1 MKGFFK
7 SLYLSNLVF
16 YITIFLVVMFVL
28 AFVFPVLFGI
38 TQMLFF
44 VFMLMLL
51 VDGIMLYRPKKGVFA
66 RREAPERLSNG
77 DENPLSIYL
86 ENHYDFPVQI
96 QIIDEIPFQFQKRDL
111 MFRTALQ
118 PAETQILEYTLRPTK
133 RGEYS
138 FGAVNVYVKSP
149 IRLLK
154 RRYQFSQD
162 KMVVV
167 YPSFLQLR
175 AYELMAI
182 SNRLTELGVKKIQK
196 IGQSQEFEQIRQYV
210 QGDDIRNINWKATAR
225 RNDLMINAFQ
235 EEKSQNVYCLIDKGR
250 VMQMP
255 FDGLSLLD
263 YAINATLVLSNIAIY
278 KQDKAGIITF
288 SDRMGQVLL
297 ADRKAGQ
304 MTKILDVLY
313 KQKTRF
319 LETDYEAL
327 YVHTKTYIRQRSLF
341 LLFTNFE
348 TVTSMRRQLPYFRK
362 LAKDHL
368 LIIVF
373 FENTELRALLD
384 KPVNT
389 TEKIYL
395 KTIAEKYFY
404 EKQQIIK
411 ELGQFGIQA
420 LLTAPQNLTVNTVN
434 KYLEL
439 KSRGMI

>member
-1 MKGFFK
+1 MKAFFK

-51 VDGIMLYRPKKGVFA
+51 VDGIMLYRSKKGIFA
-66 RREAPERLSNG
+66 RREAPDRLSNG

-86 ENHYDFPVQI
+86 ENHYDFPVQL

-111 MFRTALQ
+111 MFRTALKV
-118 PAETQILEYTLRPTK
+118 AETQILEYTLRPTK

-138 FGAVNVYVKSP
+138 FGAVNIYVKSP

-162 KMVVV
+162 KMVAV
-167 YPSFLQLR
+167 YPSFLQMR

-182 SNRLTELGVKKIQK
+182 SNRLTELGIKKIRK

-210 QGDDIRNINWKATAR
+210 QGDDIRSINWKATAR
-225 RNDLMINAFQ
+225 RNDLMVNAFQ

-255 FDGLSLLD
+255 FEGLSLLD

-288 SDRMGQVLL
+288 SDRIGQVLL
-297 ADRKAGQ
+297 ADRKGGQ

-327 YVHTKTYIRQRSLF
+327 YIHTKTYVRQRSLF
-341 LLFTNFE
+341 LLYTNFE

-384 KPVNT
+384 KPTHT
-389 TEKIYL
+389 TEEIYL

>member
-1 MKGFFK
+1 MKAFFK

-44 VFMLMLL
+44 VFMLILL
-51 VDGIMLYRPKKGVFA
+51 VDGIMLYRPKRGIFA

-118 PAETQILEYTLRPTK
+118 AAETQILEYTLRPTK

-154 RRYQFSQD
+154 RCYQFSQD

-182 SNRLTELGVKKIQK
+182 SNRLTELGVKKIRK

-288 SDRMGQVLL
+288 SDRIGQVLL

-348 TVTSMRRQLPYFRK
+348 TVTSLRRQLPYFRK
-362 LAKDHL
+362 LAKNHL

>member
-1 MKGFFK
+1 MRTFFK
-7 SLYLSNLVF
+7 SLYLSNFVF

-28 AFVFPVLFGI
+28 AFVFPLLFGI

-51 VDGIMLYRPKKGVFA
+51 VDGIILYRPKKGIFA
-66 RREAPERLSNG
+66 RREAPDRLSNG

-118 PAETQILEYTLRPTK
+118 AAETQILEYTLRPTK

-167 YPSFLQLR
+167 YPSFLQMR

-182 SNRLTELGVKKIQK
+182 SNRLTELGVKKIRK

-225 RNDLMINAFQ
+225 RNDLMVNAFQ

-255 FDGLSLLD
+255 FGGLSLLD

-319 LETDYEAL
+319 LETDYESL

-373 FENTELRALLD
+373 FEIR
-384 KPVNT
+384 
-389 TEKIYL
+389 
-395 KTIAEKYFY
+395 
-404 EKQQIIK
+404 
-411 ELGQFGIQA
+411 
-420 LLTAPQNLTVNTVN
+420 
-434 KYLEL
+434 
-439 KSRGMI
+439 

>member
-1 MKGFFK
+1 MKAFFK
-7 SLYLSNLVF
+7 SLYLANLVF
-16 YITIFLVVMFVL
+16 YITIFSVVMFVL

-38 TQMLFF
+38 TQLLFLVF
-44 VFMLMLL
+44 VLMILA
-51 VDGIMLYRPKKGVFA
+51 DGILLYRTPKGVFA
-66 RREAPERLSNG
+66 RRDVPNRLSNG
-77 DENPLSIYL
+77 DDNAVSIHL
-86 ENHYDFPVQI
+86 ENHYDFPVKI

-111 MFRTALQ
+111 MFKTTLNIV
-118 PAETQILEYTLRPTK
+118 ETQILRYNLRPTI

-138 FGAVNVYVKSP
+138 FGAVNVYVKTP
-149 IRLLK
+149 IKLLK

-167 YPSFLQLR
+167 YPSFLQMR
-175 AYELMAI
+175 TYQLMAI
-182 SNRLTELGVKKIQK
+182 SNRLTELGVKKIRK
-196 IGQSQEFEQIRQYV
+196 IGQSQEFEQVRQYV
-210 QGDDIRNINWKATAR
+210 QGDDVRNINWKATAR
-225 RNDLMINAFQ
+225 RNDLMVNSFQ
-235 EEKSQNVYCLIDKGR
+235 EERSQNIYCLIDKGR

-263 YAINATLVLSNIAIY
+263 YAINATLVLSNIAIF
-278 KQDKAGIITF
+278 KQDKAGVITF
-288 SDRMGQVLL
+288 SDRMGQIVP
-297 ADRKAGQ
+297 AERKTGQ

-327 YVHTKTYIRQRSLF
+327 YVNTKSYIRQRSL
-341 LLFTNFE
+341 LILFTNFE

-368 LIIVF
+368 LIIIF
-373 FENTELRALLD
+373 FENTALRALLD
-384 KPVNT
+384 KPAHT
-389 TEKIYL
+389 TEEIYL
-395 KTIAEKYFY
+395 KIVAEKYFY

-411 ELGQFGIQA
+411 ELGQFAIQG
-420 LLTAPQNLTVNTVN
+420 LLTSPQNLTANTVN

>member
-1 MKGFFK
+1 MKTFFK

-16 YITIFLVVMFVL
+16 HITIFLVVMFVL

-38 TQMLFF
+38 TQLLFF
-44 VFMLMLL
+44 VFILMLL
-51 VDGIMLYRPKKGVFA
+51 IDGIMLYRSKKGIFA

-86 ENHYDFPVQI
+86 ENHYDFPVHI

-111 MFRTALQ
+111 MFRTTLKV
-118 PAETQILEYTLRPTK
+118 AETQILEYTLRPTK

-149 IRLLK
+149 IKLLK

-167 YPSFLQLR
+167 YPSFLQMR

-182 SNRLTELGVKKIQK
+182 SNRLTELGIKKIRK

-210 QGDDIRNINWKATAR
+210 QGDDVRNINWKATAR
-225 RNDLMINAFQ
+225 RNDLMVNAYQ

-263 YAINATLVLSNIAIY
+263 YAINATLVVSNIAIY
-278 KQDKAGIITF
+278 KQDRAGVITF
-288 SDRMGQVLL
+288 SDRMGQALL

-384 KPVNT
+384 KPVKT
-389 TEKIYL
+389 TEEIYL

-411 ELGQFGIQA
+411 ELGQYGIQA

>member
-1 MKGFFK
+1 MKTFFK

-16 YITIFLVVMFVL
+16 YTTTFLVILFVL

-44 VFMLMLL
+44 AFVLMLL

-66 RREAPERLSNG
+66 RREAPDRLSNG
-77 DENPLSIYL
+77 VENSLSIYL
-86 ENHYDFPVQI
+86 ENHYNFPVQI
-96 QIIDEIPFQFQKRDL
+96 QVIDEIPFQFQKRDL
-111 MFRTALQ
+111 MFRTALKV
-118 PAETQILEYTLRPTK
+118 AEIQILAYTLRPTK

-167 YPSFLQLR
+167 YPSFLQMR

-182 SNRLTELGVKKIQK
+182 SNRLTELGVKKIRK

-210 QGDDIRNINWKATAR
+210 QGDDVRSINWKATAR

-304 MTKILDVLY
+304 MTKILNVLY

-327 YVHTKTYIRQRSLF
+327 YIHTKTYIRQRSLF

-348 TVTSMRRQLPYFRK
+348 TVTSMQRQLPYFRK

-384 KPVNT
+384 KPTYT
-389 TEKIYL
+389 TEEIYL

-404 EKQQIIK
+404 EKQRIIK

-439 KSRGMI
+439 KSRGII

>member
-1 MKGFFK
+1 MKTFFK

-16 YITIFLVVMFVL
+16 YITIFSVVMFVL

-44 VFMLMLL
+44 VFILMIL
-51 VDGIMLYRPKKGVFA
+51 VDGIMLYRPKKGIFA

-118 PAETQILEYTLRPTK
+118 SAETQILEYTLRPTK

-162 KMVVV
+162 KMVIV

-210 QGDDIRNINWKATAR
+210 QGDDVRNINWKATAR
-225 RNDLMINAFQ
+225 RNDLMVNAFQ

-278 KQDKAGIITF
+278 KQDKAGVITF

-362 LAKDHL
+362 LAKNHL

>member
-1 MKGFFK
+1 MKAFYK
-7 SLYLSNLVF
+7 SLFLSNLVF
-16 YITIFLVVMFVL
+16 YLTIFLVVMFVL

-38 TQMLFF
+38 SQMLFF
-44 VFMLMLL
+44 VFILMIL
-51 VDGIMLYRPKKGVFA
+51 VDGIMLYRPKKGIFA
-66 RREAPERLSNG
+66 RRNVPERLANG

-86 ENHYDFPVQI
+86 ENHYDFPVQL

-111 MFRTALQ
+111 LFRTALKT
-118 PAETQILEYTLRPTK
+118 AETQKLEYSLRPTK

-138 FGAVNVYVKSP
+138 FGAVNIYVKSP
-149 IRLLK
+149 LQLLK

-162 KMVVV
+162 KIVAV
-167 YPSFLQLR
+167 YPSFLQMR

-182 SNRLTELGVKKIQK
+182 SNRLTELGVKKIRK
-196 IGQSQEFEQIRQYV
+196 IGHSQEFEQIRNYV
-210 QGDDIRNINWKATAR
+210 QGDDMRSINWKATAR
-225 RNDLMINAFQ
+225 RNDLMVNAFQ

-255 FDGLSLLD
+255 FEGLSLLD

-288 SDRMGQVLL
+288 SDRIGQVLL

-304 MTKILDVLY
+304 MTKILDLLY

-327 YVHTKTYIRQRSLF
+327 YIHTKTYIRQRSLF

-348 TVTSMRRQLPYFRK
+348 TLTSMRRQLPYFRK

-373 FENTELRALLD
+373 FENTELQALLG
-384 KPVNT
+384 KPTNT
-389 TEKIYL
+389 TEEIYL

-439 KSRGMI
+439 KARGMI

>member
-1 MKGFFK
+1 MKIFFK

-16 YITIFLVVMFVL
+16 YITTFLVVMFVL

-38 TQMLFF
+38 IQMLFF
-44 VFMLMLL
+44 VFILMVL
-51 VDGIMLYRPKKGVFA
+51 VDTIMLYRAKKGIFA
-66 RREAPERLSNG
+66 RREVPDRLSNG
-77 DENPLSIYL
+77 DENSLSIYI
-86 ENHYDFPVQI
+86 ENHYGFSVKI

-111 MFRTALQ
+111 MFRTALK
-118 PAETQILEYTLRPTK
+118 ATETQILEYTLRPTK

-138 FGAVNVYVKSP
+138 FGAVNVYVKSQ
-149 IRLLK
+149 IGLLK

-167 YPSFLQLR
+167 YPSFLQMR

-182 SNRLTELGVKKIQK
+182 SNRLTELGVKKIRK
-196 IGQSQEFEQIRQYV
+196 IGHSQEFEQIRQYV

-225 RNDLMINAFQ
+225 RNDLMVNAFQ
-235 EEKSQNVYCLIDKGR
+235 EEKSQNIYCLIDKGR
-250 VMQMP
+250 IMQMP

-278 KQDKAGIITF
+278 KQDKAGLITF

-304 MTKILDVLY
+304 MTKILDILY

-327 YVHTKTYIRQRSLF
+327 YIHTKTYIRQRSLF

-384 KPVNT
+384 KPTHT
-389 TEKIYL
+389 TEEIYL

-404 EKQQIIK
+404 EKQHIIK

>member
-1 MKGFFK
+1 MKTFFK

-16 YITIFLVVMFVL
+16 HITVFLVVMFVL

-38 TQMLFF
+38 TQLLFF
-44 VFMLMLL
+44 IFILTLSI
-51 VDGIMLYRPKKGVFA
+51 DGIMLYRSKKGIFA

-111 MFRTALQ
+111 MFRTTLKV
-118 PAETQILEYTLRPTK
+118 AETQILEYTLRPTK

-149 IRLLK
+149 IKLLK

-167 YPSFLQLR
+167 YPSFLQMR

-182 SNRLTELGVKKIQK
+182 SNRLTELGIKKIRK

-210 QGDDIRNINWKATAR
+210 QGDDVRNINWKATAR
-225 RNDLMINAFQ
+225 RNDLMVNAYQ

-263 YAINATLVLSNIAIY
+263 YAINATLVVSNIAIY

-288 SDRMGQVLL
+288 SDRMGQALL

-384 KPVNT
+384 KPVKT
-389 TEKIYL
+389 TEEIYL

-411 ELGQFGIQA
+411 ELGQYGIQA

>member
-1 MKGFFK
+1 MKTFFK

-16 YITIFLVVMFVL
+16 YTTTFLVILFVL

-44 VFMLMLL
+44 AFVLMLL

-66 RREAPERLSNG
+66 RREAPDRLSNG
-77 DENPLSIYL
+77 DENSLSIYL
-86 ENHYDFPVQI
+86 ENHYNFPVQI
-96 QIIDEIPFQFQKRDL
+96 QVIDEIPFQFQKRDL
-111 MFRTALQ
+111 MFRTALKV
-118 PAETQILEYTLRPTK
+118 AEIQILAYTLRPTK

-167 YPSFLQLR
+167 YPSFLQMR

-182 SNRLTELGVKKIQK
+182 SNRLTELGVKKIRK

-210 QGDDIRNINWKATAR
+210 QGDDVRSINWKATAR

-304 MTKILDVLY
+304 MTKILNVLY

-327 YVHTKTYIRQRSLF
+327 YIHTKTYIRQRSLF

-348 TVTSMRRQLPYFRK
+348 TVTSMQRQLPYFRK

-384 KPVNT
+384 KPTYT
-389 TEKIYL
+389 TEEIYL

-404 EKQQIIK
+404 EKQRIIK

-439 KSRGMI
+439 KSRGII

>member
-1 MKGFFK
+1 MKTFFK

-16 YITIFLVVMFVL
+16 YTTTFLVILFVL

-44 VFMLMLL
+44 AFVLMLL

-66 RREAPERLSNG
+66 RREAPDRLSNG

-86 ENHYDFPVQI
+86 ENHYNFPVQI
-96 QIIDEIPFQFQKRDL
+96 QVIDEIPFQFQKRDL
-111 MFRTALQ
+111 MFRTALKV
-118 PAETQILEYTLRPTK
+118 AETQILAYTLRPTK

-167 YPSFLQLR
+167 YPSFLQMR

-182 SNRLTELGVKKIQK
+182 SNRLTELGVKKIRK

-210 QGDDIRNINWKATAR
+210 QGDDVRSINWKATAR

-304 MTKILDVLY
+304 MTKILNVLY

-327 YVHTKTYIRQRSLF
+327 YIHTKTYIRQRSLF

-348 TVTSMRRQLPYFRK
+348 TVTSMQRQLPYFRK

-384 KPVNT
+384 KPTYT
-389 TEKIYL
+389 TEEIYL

-404 EKQQIIK
+404 EKQRIIK

-439 KSRGMI
+439 KSRGII

>member
-1 MKGFFK
+1 MKTFFK

-16 YITIFLVVMFVL
+16 YITTFLVIMFIL
-28 AFVFPVLFGI
+28 AFVFPVLLGI
-38 TQMLFF
+38 AQMLFF
-44 VFMLMLL
+44 VFILMVL
-51 VDGIMLYRPKKGVFA
+51 VDGIILYRTKKGIFS
-66 RREAPERLSNG
+66 RREAPDRLSNG
-77 DENPLSIYL
+77 DENQLSIYL
-86 ENHYDFPVQI
+86 ENHYSFPVQI

-111 MFRTALQ
+111 MFHTALDA
-118 PAETQILEYTLRPTK
+118 AETQILAYTLRPTK

-167 YPSFLQLR
+167 YPSCLQMR

-182 SNRLTELGVKKIQK
+182 SNRLTELGVKKIRK

-210 QGDDIRNINWKATAR
+210 QGDDVRNINWKATAR

-250 VMQMP
+250 VMEMP

-263 YAINATLVLSNIAIY
+263 YAINAALVLSNIAIY

-288 SDRMGQVLL
+288 SDRMGQILL

-304 MTKILDVLY
+304 MTKILNVLY

-319 LETDYEAL
+319 LETDYEGL
-327 YVHTKTYIRQRSLF
+327 YINTKTYIRQRSLF

-368 LIIVF
+368 LIIIF

-384 KPVNT
+384 KPTHT
-389 TEKIYL
+389 TEEIYL

-404 EKQQIIK
+404 EKQLIIK
-411 ELGQFGIQA
+411 ELGKFGIQA